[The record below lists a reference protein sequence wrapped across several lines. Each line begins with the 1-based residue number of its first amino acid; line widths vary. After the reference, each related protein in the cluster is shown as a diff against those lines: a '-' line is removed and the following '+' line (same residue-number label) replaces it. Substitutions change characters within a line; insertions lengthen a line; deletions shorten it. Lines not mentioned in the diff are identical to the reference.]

1 MPFEK
6 LKRYKLKF
14 RHILY
19 GLIII
24 SPIPLI
30 ATDTFEGAWNNLNWR
45 IGRFEPW
52 YFCIVWALIIALNLP
67 YPKYQRNETKVN
79 PYFLC
84 FIIGTLINALD
95 DVLALTVGLP
105 FRHHSLFHSFTGVA
119 LNFAFFYLVF
129 NRGYGIYSAAGE
141 LWHILFNGLSGDVP
155 LFFPFTDQIF
165 GLHFI
170 SGAAGWYASCLE
182 YYYGLAFAIVTF
194 IFYLKDISWKK
205 QEPPVKAFMQKI
217 RSSGPPKNVKT
228 QCVT

>member
-1 MPFEK
+1 MLFEK
-6 LKRYKLKF
+6 LKGYKLKF
-14 RHILY
+14 RYILY

-24 SPIPLI
+24 SPMPSI
-30 ATDTFEGAWNNLNWR
+30 ATDTFEAAWENLYWR

-52 YFCIVWALIIALNLP
+52 YFCILWALIIALNLP

-141 LWHILFNGLSGDVP
+141 LWHILFNWLSGDVP

-165 GLHFI
+165 GLRFI
-170 SGAAGWYASCLE
+170 SSAAGWYASCLE

-194 IFYLKDISWKK
+194 MYYLKDISWKS
-205 QEPPVKAFMQKI
+205 QEPLVKEFMQKI
-217 RSSGPPKNVKT
+217 RAIRPARERQT
-228 QCVT
+228 YI